1 MPGVVDADTHVLES
15 QDMWDDFDDGGEM
28 YPYRPLL
35 VNLPGDTSWGG
46 RNAFKEPVGRQQPS
60 SATGVVYPSGY
71 RYNALLLKSP
81 RLAEIGT
88 RR

>member
-35 VNLPGDTSWGG
+35 VNLPGDTSWG
-46 RNAFKEPVGRQQPS
+46 RTDR
-60 SATGVVYPSGY
+60 
-71 RYNALLLKSP
+71 LLAHRWRDVP
-81 RLAEIGT
+81 
-88 RR
+88 